1 MKSMQNGSSSTLM
14 TLSVCIQLK
23 ILTISSGK
31 IIEIGDTKISGKR
44 LTGKKILRL
53 NEMSQTTLTEKAGK
67 IMLAK
72 NT

>member
-23 ILTISSGK
+23 TLTISSGK